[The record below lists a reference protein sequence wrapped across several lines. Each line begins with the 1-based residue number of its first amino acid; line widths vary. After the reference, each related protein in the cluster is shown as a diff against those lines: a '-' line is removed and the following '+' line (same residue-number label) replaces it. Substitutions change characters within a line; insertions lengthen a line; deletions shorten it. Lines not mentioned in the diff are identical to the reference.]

1 MSTQYTNT
9 IYLIRHGENLAN
21 VTGEFS
27 YKRVDYS
34 LTAKGV
40 LQAQQTAAHLHEW
53 HIDEFFSS
61 PLKRARET
69 AEIIA
74 EPHHLPVTLFEEFR
88 ELNVGDLEDA
98 APTAENWDYHNNI
111 LAQWYHGHLD
121 VSFPN
126 GESFLTLTERGKQG
140 LHKVTWGK
148 QGRVIAIAGHAAIF
162 TALVSAICGPES
174 LETIRRGKKH
184 NCSISEI
191 ELTTSEHNV
200 VGRLVQ
206 WAACAHLSGEAANF
220 VPAVPEFKKQS
231 AETEEVTQVR

>member
-148 QGRVIAIAGHAAIF
+148 QGRVIAIAGHPVTPLMRNCPSAFWHPSERHSLAVSTSSSRPTSCSNTLSSVASIYCV
-162 TALVSAICGPES
+162 TA
-174 LETIRRGKKH
+174 
-184 NCSISEI
+184 
-191 ELTTSEHNV
+191 
-200 VGRLVQ
+200 
-206 WAACAHLSGEAANF
+206 
-220 VPAVPEFKKQS
+220 
-231 AETEEVTQVR
+231 

>member
-40 LQAQQTAAHLHEW
+40 LQAQQTAEYLRNQ
-53 HIDEFFSS
+53 HIDEFFAS

-74 EPHHLPVTLFEEFR
+74 QPHHLPVTLFEEFR
-88 ELNVGDLEDA
+88 EVNVGDLEDA
-98 APTAENWDYHNNI
+98 PPTAENWDYHNSI
-111 LAQWYHGHLD
+111 VAEWYHGHLD
-121 VSFPN
+121 VCFTN
-126 GESFLTLTERGKQG
+126 GESFLTLTERGKRG

-148 QGRVIAIAGHAAIF
+148 QGQVIAIAGHAAIF

-174 LETIRRGKKH
+174 LETIRQGKKH
-184 NCSISEI
+184 NCSITEI
-191 ELTTSEHNV
+191 ELTTSEHDV

-220 VPAVPEFKKQS
+220 VPAVPEFKKQP
-231 AETEEVTQVR
+231 AEEVSQTR